1 MHDALGTNMPL
12 TNCCLQVHV
21 EKKRMQH
28 FLPNDQLKHP
38 QNPLISGQHSGKE
51 AKALGAFH
59 QLPYCSFIPAMP
71 IMVLRLV
78 LDVLAKLLIWQNGR
92 VSTLLLER
100 ITAGKNEKRE
110 FSMRMFRR

>member
-1 MHDALGTNMPL
+1 MHDALGTNVPL

-38 QNPLISGQHSGKE
+38 QNPLISGQRSGKE

-59 QLPYCSFIPAMP
+59 QLPHYSFIPAMP

>member
-1 MHDALGTNMPL
+1 
-12 TNCCLQVHV
+12 
-21 EKKRMQH
+21 
-28 FLPNDQLKHP
+28 
-38 QNPLISGQHSGKE
+38 
-51 AKALGAFH
+51 
-59 QLPYCSFIPAMP
+59 MP

-92 VSTLLLER
+92 VTTLLLER